1 LKNGQLKPKLTG
13 AVAHAIAEKLVSGTI
28 NPWELPLAHKQLQ
41 RGLPELVYLAGMT
54 FIASNHQ
61 RTPPFSKVQIEFFNE
76 LQKLFNLKKR
86 KPLENPALFTLNE
99 FFIPPQEAQDI
110 IDVQIMRHQ
119 TLYEK
124 QTNSTQSESLQA
136 NNTCTNA
143 KKKRG
148 KKKNPK
154 KRNNKSNNIT
164 EELRPAENNEWLEKL
179 QQVLHTQN
187 SDIAK
192 VDGDDLPMLCQPVI
206 NEEDTTTTASSTGTT
221 ASNGT
226 SCRQFGARNCT
237 ALYQDMKRQEDK
249 TERASFVNFT
259 VEQFHALVAH
269 KGANRYGVPFLQT
282 RYSSDEDSD
291 ENDGSDDESTSDENS
306 YEINPLAGMNVD
318 EILLMAN
325 QEVKA
330 LLKQD
335 RDDTP
340 IDSTTEKE
348 KSKTDMNTLVPI
360 YAHTKPMIDKET
372 SLNAKEEVAMA
383 LLNNED
389 DLMPP
394 LNSSELEENEVNNC
408 QDDATSEPTVKE
420 KKKEKGLV
428 DKGTSVG
435 SETKETVNQQDESI
449 VDADR
454 AISMEPQVAA
464 QAIADSAEPQQ
475 HGTNIEIQHL
485 HDQLKKL
492 QSKLEEKDFTLEVQ
506 AEMLAEKEA
515 LLKSQKTTLE
525 EVKSRLKKEQEGNK
539 SKQKTLKEQQ
549 TMLLAQKAS
558 MEEMN
563 DLLNQVQATNK
574 ELLSKLKKSEARNRA
589 LHQAFQ
595 QYNCV
600 VAKIEQSD
608 E

>member
-1 LKNGQLKPKLTG
+1 MLSCQTVCFCQLLSPVINSQQVVSSHQLLFFVSVTTMADANAINITECNCWGSRQNRKAQNAPKRTTSCDCKACEILRRKLKNGQLKPKLTG

-99 FFIPPQEAQDI
+99 FFVPPQEAQDI

-269 KGANRYGVPFLQT
+269 KGAK
-282 RYSSDEDSD
+282 
-291 ENDGSDDESTSDENS
+291 
-306 YEINPLAGMNVD
+306 
-318 EILLMAN
+318 ILSP
-325 QEVKA
+325 E
-330 LLKQD
+330 
-335 RDDTP
+335 
-340 IDSTTEKE
+340 
-348 KSKTDMNTLVPI
+348 
-360 YAHTKPMIDKET
+360 
-372 SLNAKEEVAMA
+372 
-383 LLNNED
+383 
-389 DLMPP
+389 
-394 LNSSELEENEVNNC
+394 
-408 QDDATSEPTVKE
+408 
-420 KKKEKGLV
+420 
-428 DKGTSVG
+428 
-435 SETKETVNQQDESI
+435 
-449 VDADR
+449 
-454 AISMEPQVAA
+454 
-464 QAIADSAEPQQ
+464 
-475 HGTNIEIQHL
+475 
-485 HDQLKKL
+485 
-492 QSKLEEKDFTLEVQ
+492 
-506 AEMLAEKEA
+506 
-515 LLKSQKTTLE
+515 
-525 EVKSRLKKEQEGNK
+525 
-539 SKQKTLKEQQ
+539 
-549 TMLLAQKAS
+549 
-558 MEEMN
+558 
-563 DLLNQVQATNK
+563 
-574 ELLSKLKKSEARNRA
+574 
-589 LHQAFQ
+589 
-595 QYNCV
+595 
-600 VAKIEQSD
+600 
-608 E
+608 